1 MRETLHYLSQIR
13 ELGVIDDYAV
23 GDAMAATFYIEPIT
37 TFDLDVFVML
47 PQEKDSPLFSLAPL
61 YEHLRAAGFQE
72 EKECVI
78 INGVPVQFLPAY
90 NPLTEEALEQAV
102 EMDYDDVKV
111 RVFSAEHLVA
121 IALQTGRSKD
131 KARVHSFVESGIL
144 RQEKLLDILRHH
156 GLEAKWRHLTT
167 NQP

>member
-1 MRETLHYLSQIR
+1 MRETLHYLSQMR
-13 ELGVIDDYAV
+13 EIGIIGDYAV
-23 GDAMAATFYIEPIT
+23 GGAMAATFYIEPIT

-47 PQEKDSPLFSLAPL
+47 PQEKDSLLFSLAPL
-61 YEHLRAAGFQE
+61 YEHLRTAGFQE

-102 EMDYDDVKV
+102 EMDYDGIKV
-111 RVFSAEHLVA
+111 PVFSAEHLVA
-121 IALQTGRSKD
+121 IALQTGRGKD
-131 KARVHSFVESGIL
+131 NARVHSFVESSIL
-144 RQEKLLDILRHH
+144 RQEKLQDILKHH